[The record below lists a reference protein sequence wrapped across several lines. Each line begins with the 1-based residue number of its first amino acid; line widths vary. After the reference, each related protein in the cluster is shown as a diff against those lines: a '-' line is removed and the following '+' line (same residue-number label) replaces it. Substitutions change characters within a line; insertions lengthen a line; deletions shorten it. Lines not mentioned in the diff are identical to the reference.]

1 MPDDTKSGARF
12 ERVVIEGERFVL
24 KYQDPRD
31 DWLLRASGDPG
42 RAYVRLWES
51 GLLDRLPPDIDH
63 AVVAADYDGEV
74 GMILLRDVGST
85 LLEPDT
91 PFTAM
96 QHARYMEHMA
106 ALHAAFWGWHDDVGL
121 TPLERRYLM
130 FSPQVAAA
138 EAARGTS
145 AAVPRAMADGW
156 RCLPAVSP
164 DMAKVVL
171 PLLDDPS
178 PLVAALERIPHTLV
192 HGDWKAANLGS
203 HPDGRTVLLDF
214 GELPGEASPL
224 ADVAWYLALNA
235 ALLPES
241 KDDALGTY
249 RRALEAGGVAT
260 SGWWDEAVRAGAA
273 RLHAAV
279 RVGESPRGSRR
290 RAEVVGEPG
299 SPGIRPPRHPHALG
313 IAGRHSDGTSRAPG
327 DRPPAGRQGSARA
340 DPCPWVPRITQWGV
354 PACPAGS
361 R

>member
-1 MPDDTKSGARF
+1 MTEATDGLAALLARAESRRPWMPDDTKSGARF
-12 ERVVIEGERFVL
+12 ERVVIGGESFIL

-42 RAYVRLWES
+42 LAYVRLWES
-51 GLLDRLPPDIDH
+51 GLLGRLPPEIDH

-74 GMILLRDVGST
+74 GRVLLRDVGTS
-85 LLEPDT
+85 LLEPDA
-91 PFTAM
+91 PFTTA

-106 ALHAAFWGWHDDVGL
+106 ALHTAFWGWHDDVGL

-138 EAARGTS
+138 EAARGNS
-145 AAVPRAMADGW
+145 ATVPRAMADGW
-156 RCLPAVSP
+156 RCLPGVSP

-171 PLLDDPS
+171 PLLDDAS
-178 PLVAALERIPHTLV
+178 PLVAALDRVPHTLV

-224 ADVAWYLALNA
+224 ADMAWYLALNA

-249 RRALEAGGVAT
+249 RRALEAGGVTT
-260 SGWWDEAVRAGAA
+260 SGWWDDAVALELLGCMLQFGWEKA
-273 RLHAAV
+273 LGGFGDELSWWEEWV
-279 RVGESPRGSRR
+279 RRGSRCLDTLT
-290 RAEVVGEPG
+290 
-299 SPGIRPPRHPHALG
+299 H
-313 IAGRHSDGTSRAPG
+313 
-327 DRPPAGRQGSARA
+327 
-340 DPCPWVPRITQWGV
+340 
-354 PACPAGS
+354 
-361 R
+361 